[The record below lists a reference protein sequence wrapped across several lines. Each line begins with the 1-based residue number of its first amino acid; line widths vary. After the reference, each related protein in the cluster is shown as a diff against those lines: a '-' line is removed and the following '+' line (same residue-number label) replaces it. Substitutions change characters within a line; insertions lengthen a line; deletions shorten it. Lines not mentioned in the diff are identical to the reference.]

1 VKIAP
6 YTLTATEAVQAIA
19 SGRLSSVDLVKSCL
33 AQIAD
38 TDASINAWA
47 YLDPESALAQAAEC
61 DRIRKAGLGTGPL
74 HGLPVGLKDVI
85 DTRDMPTQR
94 GTDIF
99 KDRQPD
105 KDARLVERLR
115 ESGAVIMGKTV
126 TTELAF
132 VHANDTRNPHNPE
145 HSPGGSSSG
154 SAAAVAACHVPLAV
168 GTQTNGSVIRPAS
181 FCGTFGFKPT
191 RGVISRAGVLKTSD
205 SLDQVGCFGRSLEDV
220 ALLTDALAGYDQADS
235 CSFARP
241 RPQMRAGAQA
251 EAPVAPDLVWFNLP
265 FYDRLSPDAHEG
277 MEAVLDVLGPRITRM
292 AAADTLANLVA
303 VQARIH
309 EYEICQH
316 QAAVFDANFEDLSR
330 ELQLIVARGRKISE
344 AEYTD
349 ALAVKASAQT
359 SLMSCL
365 SNLMRSLPPAQ
376 PGKPPNLGQ
385 ARAIRYFAPYG
396 PWPVCPASACPFW
409 WVTITSQLAYSS
421 SGQLKKMTVFC
432 APRDG
437 CNSTWRKPPNEGQSH
452 VKNCQTHRGACGH
465 GSFPH
470 IHRGPVT

>member
-1 VKIAP
+1 MKIAP

-38 TDASINAWA
+38 TDASIKAWA
-47 YLDPESALAQAAEC
+47 HLDPESALAQAAEC

-154 SAAAVAACHVPLAV
+154 SAAAVAACQVPLAV

-359 SLMSCL
+359 FFDELFVEFDAIIAPCATGEAPKFGSGTGDPIFCTLWTLAGLPCV
-365 SNLMRSLPPAQ
+365 SLPLLVGDNNLPIGVQLIGPIEKDDRLLRTARWLQLHLAQ
-376 PGKPPNLGQ
+376 
-385 ARAIRYFAPYG
+385 A
-396 PWPVCPASACPFW
+396 
-409 WVTITSQLAYSS
+409 T
-421 SGQLKKMTVFC
+421 
-432 APRDG
+432 
-437 CNSTWRKPPNEGQSH
+437 
-452 VKNCQTHRGACGH
+452 
-465 GSFPH
+465 
-470 IHRGPVT
+470 

>member
-1 VKIAP
+1 MKIAP

-359 SLMSCL
+359 FFDELFVEFDAIIAPCATGEAPKFGSGTGDPIFCTLWTLAGLPSV
-365 SNLMRSLPPAQ
+365 SLPLLVGDNNLPIGVQLIGPIEKDDRLLRTARWLQLHLAQ
-376 PGKPPNLGQ
+376 
-385 ARAIRYFAPYG
+385 A
-396 PWPVCPASACPFW
+396 
-409 WVTITSQLAYSS
+409 T
-421 SGQLKKMTVFC
+421 
-432 APRDG
+432 
-437 CNSTWRKPPNEGQSH
+437 
-452 VKNCQTHRGACGH
+452 
-465 GSFPH
+465 
-470 IHRGPVT
+470 

>member
-1 VKIAP
+1 MKIAP

-132 VHANDTRNPHNPE
+132 VHANDTRNPHNTE

-359 SLMSCL
+359 FFDELFVEFDAIIAPCATGEAPKFGSGTGDPIFCTLWTLAGLPCV
-365 SNLMRSLPPAQ
+365 SLPLLVGDNNLPIGVQLIGPIEKDDRLLRTARWLQLHLAQ
-376 PGKPPNLGQ
+376 
-385 ARAIRYFAPYG
+385 A
-396 PWPVCPASACPFW
+396 
-409 WVTITSQLAYSS
+409 T
-421 SGQLKKMTVFC
+421 
-432 APRDG
+432 
-437 CNSTWRKPPNEGQSH
+437 
-452 VKNCQTHRGACGH
+452 
-465 GSFPH
+465 
-470 IHRGPVT
+470 

>member
-1 VKIAP
+1 MKIAP

-33 AQIAD
+33 EQIAD
-38 TDASINAWA
+38 TDASIKAWA
-47 YLDPESALAQAAEC
+47 HLDPESALAQAAEC

-277 MEAVLDVLGPRITRM
+277 MEAVVDVLGPRITRM

-359 SLMSCL
+359 FFDELFVEFDAIIAPCATGEAPKFGSGTGDPIFCTLWTLAGLPCV
-365 SNLMRSLPPAQ
+365 SLPLLVGDNNLPIGVQLIGPIEKDDRLLRTARWLQLHLAQ
-376 PGKPPNLGQ
+376 
-385 ARAIRYFAPYG
+385 A
-396 PWPVCPASACPFW
+396 
-409 WVTITSQLAYSS
+409 T
-421 SGQLKKMTVFC
+421 
-432 APRDG
+432 
-437 CNSTWRKPPNEGQSH
+437 
-452 VKNCQTHRGACGH
+452 
-465 GSFPH
+465 
-470 IHRGPVT
+470 